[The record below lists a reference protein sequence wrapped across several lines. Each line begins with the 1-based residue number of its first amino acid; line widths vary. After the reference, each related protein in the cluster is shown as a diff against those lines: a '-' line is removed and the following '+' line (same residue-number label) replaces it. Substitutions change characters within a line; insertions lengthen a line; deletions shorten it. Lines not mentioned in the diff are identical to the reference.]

1 MNCKNRLFSSCEVS
15 PRANNCRR
23 PFILSHSI
31 SLEPFEMILTIES
44 VSLGIN
50 LPTGSTKSSSTPVEF
65 RPFIVMGT
73 AYAYPDEDEP
83 SQGRV
88 LVIECNC
95 GSSGEDQMLR
105 QVRQV
110 ADLPLM
116 GGIYSIA
123 PFYGGNIL
131 VTCGSDTIL
140 CQLSMSAPPQ
150 ESSRK
155 QAELLLNHI
164 GSGHHGHLISLFVK
178 SLVNADKSLQKRYEK
193 KQRAIVG
200 DLMRSVSLVEY
211 HPKHQVIEEVA
222 SDFNSNFC
230 TEIVMLTDNIF
241 MGSEGHNNLFV
252 LQYNTNASTE
262 QARIRLDTVGQYHL
276 GENVNKMIGGSLVM
290 PSNNTTSSMCAT
302 SSGGSVLSDKT
313 SLSANNKIDITIGS
327 QTLYGTVDGTIGSV
341 LGLGGKTFAFMSALQ
356 RAMDAIVRPV
366 GDLSHAHY
374 RAWQQDQN
382 KHRACGFVDGDW
394 IETFL
399 DLNRPTM
406 ERVVREMN
414 IDLKWNIRDDG
425 KGFSGG
431 NDNRHNVM
439 DTSDGVGGD
448 ASTAPPNA
456 RALSVEDVLGAVEEI
471 SMLH

>member
-1 MNCKNRLFSSCEVS
+1 MPPS
-15 PRANNCRR
+15 
-23 PFILSHSI
+23 
-31 SLEPFEMILTIES
+31 
-44 VSLGIN
+44 
-50 LPTGSTKSSSTPVEF
+50 STKSNSTPLEY
-65 RPFIVMGT
+65 RPYIVIGT

-88 LVIECNC
+88 LVVECNFD
-95 GSSGEDQMLR
+95 GSGDSQDQVPR
-105 QVRQV
+105 QVSQI

-150 ESSRK
+150 EIGGK
-155 QAELLLNHI
+155 QGELLLNHI
-164 GSGHHGHLISLFVK
+164 GSGHHGHLISLFAK
-178 SLVNADKSLQKRYEK
+178 SLVSADKSLQKRHEK

-200 DLMRSVSLVEY
+200 DLMRSISLVEY

-230 TEIVMLTDNIF
+230 TEVVMLTENIF

-252 LQYNTNASTE
+252 LQYNSNAVTE

-290 PSNNTTSSMCAT
+290 PSNTAT
-302 SSGGSVLSDKT
+302 SCLGATLSGNAQSDKT
-313 SLSANNKIDITIGS
+313 SLALNSQIDITIGS

-374 RAWQQDQN
+374 RAWQQDQK

-406 ERVVREMN
+406 ERVVKEMN
-414 IDLKWNIRDDG
+414 IDPRWNIRDNG
-425 KGFSGG
+425 KGFTGG
-431 NDNRHNVM
+431 NDNRHNLM
-439 DTSDGVGGD
+439 DTSEGVGGD
-448 ASTAPPNA
+448 PSSAPNIS
-456 RALSVEDVLGAVEEI
+456 RALSVEDVLCAVEEL